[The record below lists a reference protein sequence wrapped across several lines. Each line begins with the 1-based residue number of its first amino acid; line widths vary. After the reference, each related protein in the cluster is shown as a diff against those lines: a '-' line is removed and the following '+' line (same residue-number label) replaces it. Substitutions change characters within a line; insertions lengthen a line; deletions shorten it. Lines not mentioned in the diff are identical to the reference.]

1 MVAIWNYYR
10 AIRIVLQR
18 FILDVYQTISSVTG
32 VNGLVPDDPVEMNVI
47 QEMITDI
54 CRSIPF
60 ALGDVDSRGNPI
72 KSLEGKPQIRA
83 FHGYTLLW
91 PFWYVLASGL
101 ATPEQSQ
108 QIRSV
113 LARVGSAQGIKLALI
128 LAEAPADHQHPNP
141 FLMNATKHSL

>member
-1 MVAIWNYYR
+1 MA
-10 AIRIVLQR
+10 L
-18 FILDVYQTISSVTG
+18 
-32 VNGLVPDDPVEMNVI
+32 NVI

-60 ALGDVDSRGNPI
+60 SLGDVDTRGNPI

-91 PFWYVLASGL
+91 PFWYVLSSGL
-101 ATPEQSQ
+101 ATPEQNQ

-128 LAEAPADHQHPNP
+128 LAEAPADQYHQNP
-141 FLMNATKHSL
+141 LLTNAIKHSL